1 MFRFIGLAFL
11 SVLFF
16 ACNLFNNLQAED
28 PGKQEDVFSEEG
40 AGLREPSE
48 NDVAGITEDNGET
61 RLIDDIREEGRCGLY
76 LISCSQLSNKL
87 RSVLSEALILK

>member
-16 ACNLFNNLQAED
+16 ACNLFNNLQAEN
-28 PGKQEDVFSEEG
+28 PGKQEDVFSEG

-48 NDVAGITEDNGET
+48 NDGAGITDDNGVKVDET
-61 RLIDDIREEGRCGLY
+61 RLRDGIRDEG
-76 LISCSQLSNKL
+76 
-87 RSVLSEALILK
+87 